1 MAFLELKQ
9 LEKTFFSYDSWTTA
23 VEEINLS
30 IEEGEFVSII
40 GPSGCGKSTLLSL
53 ISGLLHPS
61 VGEILL
67 DGVSIKNPTPETG
80 YMLQQDYLF
89 PWLSIKDNIT
99 LGLTTMGKTEDKD
112 MELAYQLLDTLGLSD
127 KEEHFPS
134 QLSGGMRQRVALV
147 RMLSTDPKLLLLDEP
162 FSALDYQTK
171 LKLEDLVFSTI
182 KEHNKTAILVTHD
195 IGEAIAMTDRIILL
209 SERPGRIK
217 EQFIVPANLQTMLPF
232 DVRAN
237 HEFNPLFQTIWKE
250 MESHEDGSQGDATT
264 I

>member
-23 VEEINLS
+23 VEDINLS

-40 GPSGCGKSTLLSL
+40 GPSGCGKTTLLSL

-67 DGVSIKNPTPETG
+67 DGVSIENPTPETG

-99 LGLTTMGKTEDKD
+99 LGLTTMGKTNDKD
-112 MELAYQLLDTLGLSD
+112 MALAFQLLETLGLSD
-127 KEEHFPS
+127 KLDHFPS

-182 KEHNKTAILVTHD
+182 RDHHKTAILVTHD
-195 IGEAIAMTDRIILL
+195 IGEAIAMSDRIILL
-209 SERPGRIK
+209 TERPGKIQK
-217 EQFIVPANLQTMLPF
+217 EFTIPSNLANILPF
-232 DVRAN
+232 NVRADDA
-237 HEFNPLFQTIWKE
+237 FNPLFQSIWKE
-250 MESHEDGSQGDATT
+250 MELDED
-264 I
+264 